1 MKKRFTAI
9 AALAVAAAMSL
20 TACTQSQNAAP
31 ETQAAAETAAQG
43 SEDKAEEPAPAP
55 APAPAPSADAVSLK
69 MATGGTTGT
78 YYAYGGVI
86 ANILNG
92 KLGSLQL
99 NVQST
104 GASKANIFLIDDG
117 EADVAIVQNDV
128 MDYASKG
135 TDLFE
140 EDGAI
145 ESFSAGA
152 ALYAEVCQIISSGD
166 IKSVEDLKG
175 KRVSVGDAGS
185 GVEFNA
191 RQILNAYGISF
202 DDIEV
207 NNLGFGDSADALKD
221 GKIDAFFCTAGA
233 PTTAITELAT
243 TNSINLLG
251 IDDEHAAALQ
261 NDYAFY
267 TQYTIPGGTYKGVD
281 DDVVTVAVKATLI
294 VSDKLSED
302 VVYDLVKGLFDNKDA
317 ITAGHAKGAELD
329 PAYAVDGI
337 SVKFHPGAEK
347 YFKEAGVLQ

>member
-1 MKKRFTAI
+1 MKKKLTAI
-9 AALAVAAAMSL
+9 AALVMAAAMSL
-20 TACTQSQNAAP
+20 TACTSSQAP
-31 ETQAAAETAAQG
+31 ATQPAAEAG
-43 SEDKAEEPAPAP
+43 GGEEKAEEAA
-55 APAPAPSADAVSLK
+55 APAPSADAVNLK

-86 ANILNG
+86 ANILNS
-92 KLGSLQL
+92 KLGSVQL

-140 EDGAI
+140 EDGAV
-145 ESFSAGA
+145 ESFSTAA
-152 ALYAEVCQIISSGD
+152 ALYAEVCQIVSSGD

-191 RQILNAYGISF
+191 RQILEAYGITF

-207 NNLGFGDSADALKD
+207 NNLSFGDSADALKD

-251 IDDEHAAALQ
+251 IDDEHAAKLQ
-261 NDYAFY
+261 SDYAFY

-294 VSDKLSED
+294 VSDELSED
-302 VVYDLVKGLFDNKDA
+302 VVYDLVKGLFDNKDE

-347 YFKEAGVLQ
+347 YFKEVGALK

>member
-31 ETQAAAETAAQG
+31 ETQAAAAETAAQG
-43 SEDKAEEPAPAP
+43 GEEKAEDA
-55 APAPAPSADAVSLK
+55 APAPAPSADAASLK

-191 RQILNAYGISF
+191 RQILNAYGITF